1 MISFPNCKINLGLHI
16 LNKREDGY
24 HNLETVFYPVKWRD
38 ALEVVRWDD
47 GRRTTDDSKTLSE
60 REDSETLSG
69 LPSGAIAKVGVEGSA
84 GVIERSRDNDVTFS
98 NTGLPIPGDEANNL
112 CIKAY
117 HLLKKDFPALPP
129 VQMHLH
135 KAIPM
140 GAGLGGGSSDAA
152 FALNLLNDQFQL
164 KLSTQQLIDYAL
176 QLGSDCPF
184 FIINKPCYAT
194 GRGEILETVELD
206 LSAYH
211 VAIVNPGIHVNT
223 GWAFQQVQLRSDHEA
238 WADLRTIIQQPI
250 ETWKDQLIN
259 EFEEP
264 VSKAHPEIATI
275 KQQLYDAGAVY
286 ASMTGSGSTVFG
298 VFEKQPELKFNEKY
312 LYRII

>member
-1 MISFPNCKINLGLHI
+1 MLLFPNCKINLGLHI

-38 ALEVVRWDD
+38 ALEVIRRDD
-47 GRRTTDDSKTLSE
+47 GRQTMDDSKTLSE

-69 LPSGAIAKVGVEGSA
+69 PVPQTAGVEGSVE
-84 GVIERSRDNDVTFS
+84 VIERSRDNEVTFS

-117 HLLKKDFPALPP
+117 HLLKKDFPSLPP

-140 GAGLGGGSSDAA
+140 GAGLGGGSADAA
-152 FALNLLNDQFQL
+152 FALKLLNDLFQL

-184 FIINKPCYAT
+184 FIINKPCFAT

-211 VAIVNPGIHVNT
+211 FAIVNPGIHVNT
-223 GWAFQQVQLRSDHEA
+223 GWAFAQLNIRSDHET

-259 EFEEP
+259 DFEEP

-275 KQQLYDAGAVY
+275 KQQLYNAGAVY

-298 VFEKQPELKFNEKY
+298 VFEKEPELKLNEKY
-312 LYRII
+312 LYKNI

>member
-38 ALEVVRWDD
+38 ALEVVRIDD
-47 GRRTTDDSKTLSE
+47 GRRTMDDSKT
-60 REDSETLSG
+60 TLS
-69 LPSGAIAKVGVEGSA
+69 SAKPTE
-84 GVIERSRDNDVTFS
+84 SRHDSPLTTHISFS
-98 NTGLPIPGDEANNL
+98 STGLPIPGDETNNL

-117 HLLKKDFPALPP
+117 HLLKKDFPSLPP

-140 GAGLGGGSSDAA
+140 GAGLGGGSANAA
-152 FALNLLNDQFQL
+152 FALKLLNDQFQL

-184 FIINKPCYAT
+184 FIINKPCFAT

-211 VAIVNPGIHVNT
+211 FAIVNPGIHVNT
-223 GWAFQQVQLRSDHEA
+223 GWAFAQLNIRSDHET

-259 EFEEP
+259 DFGEP

-275 KQQLYDAGAVY
+275 KQQLYNAGAVY

-298 VFEKQPELKFNEKY
+298 IFEKQPELKFPETY
-312 LYRII
+312 LCKIV